1 MNFWQYIASQ
11 IGSARLQ
18 INKDADS
25 INDFIDPDCGFIKDI
40 IRTSYSKSKCYHLQS
55 SIDLNLLLDSL
66 GEHAYQLNEK
76 LDADLFDIE
85 LLEEIA
91 WHIGERFLICVK
103 IQNQS
108 QKKTSAQVISLP
120 DAKIRRANA
129 LL

>member
-1 MNFWQYIASQ
+1 MSFWHYIAHQ

-91 WHIGERFLICVK
+91 WHIGERFLAHIK
-103 IQNQS
+103 LQNQN
-108 QKKTSAQVISLP
+108 QTKVSAKIISLP
-120 DAKIRRANA
+120 NAKIRRANSQ
-129 LL
+129 L